1 MGGFDSVLTTIQ
13 TQLVGLA
20 APLAILGIIAFIL
33 AFLISP
39 FLPDAVGPMRG
50 YIQKALIGVA
60 FIAFI
65 PGIVTALAALGG
77 S

>member
-1 MGGFDSVLTTIQ
+1 MGGFESVLTAIQ
-13 TQLVGLA
+13 AQLIGLA
-20 APLAILGIIAFIL
+20 GPLAILGIIAFIL
-33 AFLISP
+33 SFLISP
-39 FLPDAVGPMRG
+39 FLPDAMGPMRG

-60 FIAFI
+60 VISFI

>member
-1 MGGFDSVLTTIQ
+1 MGGFEGVLTAVQ
-13 TQLVGLA
+13 AQLIGLA
-20 APLAILGIIAFIL
+20 GPLAILGIIAFIL
-33 AFLISP
+33 SFLISP
-39 FLPDAVGPMRG
+39 FLPDAMGPMRG

-60 FIAFI
+60 VISFI